1 MGGRVFT
8 QNNIKKIMSKVY
20 IAIQYGDRQDIVQY
34 ANNIKQAKKLIEKIL
49 PKLRQGYK
57 YIII

>member
-1 MGGRVFT
+1 
-8 QNNIKKIMSKVY
+8 MSKVY